1 MIYFFHSFPL
11 IMASFGIFGVG
22 IGLSYYPILK
32 TCWKYFPEKKG
43 LITGVVL
50 CCFGWSPFVF
60 TSLADAV
67 MNGEGEENVNGY
79 FSEKVARRMP
89 KYAWIMAIIIASFGI
104 TALVIMFPL
113 DNIDSTD
120 KSDMEQREENNSQP
134 QVVTAGNSD
143 SDNQVQQVESS
154 NTDKPAIIQEN
165 DVEGI
170 EVKNQPIKQAIF
182 SCQFQGFIWMSVGTL
197 CKYIYIH

>member
-60 TSLADAV
+60 TSLADFV
-67 MNGEGEENVNGY
+67 INREGVASENGY
-79 FSEKVARRMP
+79 FPKEVAQRMTT
-89 KYAWIMAIIIASFGI
+89 YALIMAVIVASFGVI
-104 TALVIMFPL
+104 ALIIMFPL
-113 DNIDSTD
+113 DQIDSTD
-120 KSDMEQREENNSQP
+120 KSDIEQKEENKT
-134 QVVTAGNSD
+134 QVIASED
-143 SDNQVQQVESS
+143 KEQQAEND
-154 NTDKPAIIQEN
+154 NTDKPELIKEN
-165 DVEGI
+165 NVEGI